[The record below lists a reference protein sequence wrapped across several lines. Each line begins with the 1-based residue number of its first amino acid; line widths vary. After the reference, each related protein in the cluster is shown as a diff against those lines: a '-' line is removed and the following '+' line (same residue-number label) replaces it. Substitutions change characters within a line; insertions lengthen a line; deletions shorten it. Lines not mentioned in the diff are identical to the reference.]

1 MSPRTLGGAA
11 GPDADA
17 DFWRW
22 ASSRGVVAVRCES
35 RDVAEGWRG
44 IVATEAIERDAVVLR
59 VPGALLMSARSMNE
73 DTQLCDAFR
82 AYDSSS
88 AGAMTPADKLATHL
102 LREASRGRESRWHE
116 YISRLPR
123 AYNLLCVWT
132 RRERAML
139 QDPRAIAVAD
149 RARQA
154 TRTSW
159 RRARGVLASL
169 GMTSTDGWGTI
180 RAWRWAHC
188 AVSSRTVHVPFH
200 AAGALCPVGDMFNY
214 APPPPPHG
222 HVVVGTPL
230 EGGVGKVKADEEQEE
245 KDEDADDADDAS
257 GSGDGSWD
265 EDSGEY
271 VFRAR
276 RRYAAGE
283 QIMLCYGRHTNLG
296 LLEHYGFLLD
306 GDEKASNP
314 HDSVEVS
321 LAFNVDG
328 NNVHD
333 DEPTIVRASAVDGSL
348 EWDAVRGLRLWAAG
362 GYVRC
367 DKRTRDA
374 AANGVSI
381 GASNERKAFGAVVD
395 AAALALTS
403 TLATTARDDLDVLT
417 RCRAAR
423 WGDDGD
429 GDVVVGEE
437 EPGVA
442 PREWYIRDDDSD
454 SEDEEEDSVPSEAGC
469 SEVDPES
476 NAGLALRWRLCHKRG
491 LQRTYRAAAARVEE
505 ASGVSTRQRLKR

>member
-1 MSPRTLGGAA
+1 MSPRTLGGAD

-44 IVATEAIERDAVVLR
+44 IVATEDIERDAVVLR

-73 DTQLCDAFR
+73 DTQLCDALR
-82 AYDSSS
+82 AHDSS
-88 AGAMTPADKLATHL
+88 AGAGLTPADKLTVHL
-102 LREASRGRESRWHE
+102 LREASKGRDSPWHT

-123 AYNLLCVWT
+123 TYNLLCVWT

-139 QDPRAIAVAD
+139 QDPRAIAVAE

-154 TRTSW
+154 TRASW

-188 AVSSRTVHVPFH
+188 AVSSRTVHVPFD

-230 EGGVGKVKADEEQEE
+230 EGGVGKGKANEEEEE
-245 KDEDADDADDAS
+245 KDEDEEDEADAI

-265 EDSGEY
+265 EDAGEY

-276 RRYAAGE
+276 RRYVAGE

-314 HDSVEVS
+314 HDSIEVS
-321 LAFNVDG
+321 LF
-328 NNVHD
+328 
-333 DEPTIVRASAVDGSL
+333 
-348 EWDAVRGLRLWAAG
+348 
-362 GYVRC
+362 
-367 DKRTRDA
+367 
-374 AANGVSI
+374 
-381 GASNERKAFGAVVD
+381 
-395 AAALALTS
+395 
-403 TLATTARDDLDVLT
+403 
-417 RCRAAR
+417 
-423 WGDDGD
+423 
-429 GDVVVGEE
+429 
-437 EPGVA
+437 
-442 PREWYIRDDDSD
+442 
-454 SEDEEEDSVPSEAGC
+454 
-469 SEVDPES
+469 
-476 NAGLALRWRLCHKRG
+476 
-491 LQRTYRAAAARVEE
+491 
-505 ASGVSTRQRLKR
+505 